1 MERPQSLRNFIKNSG
16 VNVTRASPPSFPRRL
31 HNSTINNQNM
41 GEFAQFLN
49 NSNSENNVPV
59 SRLTLSGLNL
69 GMFNATVN
77 TQFNGEA
84 RVDLKQILNKTP
96 LGKTLI
102 GQGLYL
108 ETKEM
113 VGVYG
118 RFKTGFSHTREYG
131 KKGDIKLN
139 FFTAQIKFTLTN
151 GTETKGGTVNFYR
164 NGKIRFSG
172 GFIGKGEE
180 IENQPELIR
189 KFMVKN
195 YTARQPFLYNP
206 FEYNNLSAQFRIN
219 GIIRNMDQLCA
230 RGRTY
235 GFLCNYDPELSP
247 MMYLTY
253 RDHKY
258 IVAKSGAIQIS
269 GAKNPR
275 TLNDAYRKANDL
287 FSLLHSKG
295 ELNLTA
301 NVPNRVKKT
310 TQSKKTV
317 STCPKSRRP
326 PCKEGYEAKKNP
338 QGDSCCYKIPKK
350 KSTRKSP
357 KNTQNITRGKNG
369 QLMIGKKKCEALTK
383 TTLLQMAKKLGVVG
397 VKDKNKKDKLCAM
410 IKQFSIGDENFK
422 VGSKPCVSYKKN
434 ELVSMAMA
442 KGITVSNTDTIKTL
456 CEKLKLDVKKRNAN
470 NAEKKRANKAL
481 NAELKREAKLG
492 NIEKRRKLNINGIK
506 DDILKLYGPR
516 WMKKYGKVMNIN
528 KDVEEMSNLLNNA
541 STKKNLV
548 NKKGILRKMPAND
561 IKKNLVSEWKKERA
575 IEYQKKLIE
584 NEYGKHGSAVVNY
597 ILAKKPTKTQI
608 KNFIEKYKK
617 MRANLA
623 KNK

>member
-84 RVDLKQILNKTP
+84 RIDLKQILNKTP
-96 LGKTLI
+96 LGKTSI

-180 IENQPELIR
+180 IEIQPELIR

-195 YTARQPFLYNP
+195 YTDRQSFLYNP

-219 GIIRNMDQLCA
+219 GVIINMNQLCA

-275 TLNDAYRKANDL
+275 ALNDAYRKANDL
-287 FSLLHSKG
+287 FNLLHSKG
-295 ELNLTA
+295 ELSLTA
-301 NVPNRVKKT
+301 NVPNSVKKT
-310 TQSKKTV
+310 TQTKKNT

-326 PCKEGYEAKKNP
+326 PCKEGYEARKNP
-338 QGDSCCYKIPKK
+338 QGDSCCYKIPKR

-369 QLMIGKKKCEALTK
+369 QLMIGKKKCETLTK
-383 TTLLQMAKKLGVVG
+383 ATLLQMAKKLGVVG

-410 IKQFSIGDENFK
+410 IKQFSIGNENFK
-422 VGSKPCVSYKKN
+422 VGNKPCVSYKKDD
-434 ELVSMAMA
+434 LVSMAMT

-456 CEKLKLDVKKRNAN
+456 CEKLKLDVNKRNTN
-470 NAEKKRANKAL
+470 VAEKKRANKAL

-492 NIEKRRKLNINGIK
+492 NIEKRRKLNLNGIRN
-506 DDILKLYGPR
+506 DILKLYGPR
-516 WMKKYGKVMNIN
+516 WIKKYGKVMNIN

-561 IKKNLVSEWKKERA
+561 IKKNLVSEWKKERTL
-575 IEYQKKLIE
+575 EYKKKLIK

-597 ILAKKPTKTQI
+597 ILTQNPTKTQI

-617 MRANLA
+617 TRANLA